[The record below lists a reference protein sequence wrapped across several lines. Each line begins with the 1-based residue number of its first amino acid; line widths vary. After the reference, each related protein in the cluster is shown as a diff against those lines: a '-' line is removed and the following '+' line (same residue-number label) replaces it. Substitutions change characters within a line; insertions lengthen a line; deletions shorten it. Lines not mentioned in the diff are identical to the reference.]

1 MFILSSISRD
11 LQLWSVNHTL
21 LYKNSGSEVFGNT
34 TFFLWNIYQL
44 AKLFI
49 RYTCKQNSSISLII
63 VVGI

>member
-11 LQLWSVNHTL
+11 LQFLSVSHTL

-34 TFFLWNIYQL
+34 TFLWNIYQL

-49 RYTCKQNSSISLII
+49 RYTCKQNSSILLII